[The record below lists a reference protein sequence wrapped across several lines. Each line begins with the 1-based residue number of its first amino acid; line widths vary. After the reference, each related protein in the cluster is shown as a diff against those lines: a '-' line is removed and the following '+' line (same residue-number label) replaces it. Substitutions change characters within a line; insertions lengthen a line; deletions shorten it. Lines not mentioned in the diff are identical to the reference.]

1 MDSKKKNR
9 LNAVWLMLALV
20 GCKEA
25 ESQSSLTN
33 FCLETESTQYDVQA
47 VRVRTFADGRA
58 TADMGWGSGQAVLTI
73 QFQKYV
79 KIHKGMT
86 CAEATSIVDV
96 F

>member
-1 MDSKKKNR
+1 MRKWIV
-9 LNAVWLMLALV
+9 LVVVWMGLVLLLV

-25 ESQSSLTN
+25 ESPLTT

-58 TADMGWGSGQAVLTI
+58 TADMGWGSGEVVLTI

-79 KIHKGMT
+79 KIHKDMT
-86 CAEATSIVDV
+86 CAEATSIMDT